1 MRFFV
6 LLQVFLVQAFLVHTV
21 LSAPELPP
29 TTDTPEST
37 LTDADLAW
45 IEDEI
50 SYQKIPFITEHNLLV
65 TRVGQLTSEYSEFE
79 LDIKAIDDEVEEIKN
94 NQPCVDT
101 VDGKFEDSKKGGK
114 LVKCTKLTNV
124 KLITRYCTQEG
135 DKSASKVCPLSCET
149 CTNQPCEDTVNGEFL
164 YSKKGIYLKC
174 NKIFNADKIE
184 KYCKEEGDQSAS
196 NVCPLSCGTCLTPE
210 CVDTLEVFYLDK
222 EKTDEKYCTDITKG
236 LTKRENKKYCGKSKG
251 KCPLS
256 CDEC

>member
-6 LLQVFLVQAFLVHTV
+6 LLQVFVVQVFLVHTV
-21 LSAPELPP
+21 LSAPVPL
-29 TTDTPEST
+29 TPEDKAWIKEFTEIEVQS
-37 LTDADLAW
+37 LLSKQADLKTNVFEMEKLSEEMDLLVVAL
-45 IEDEI
+45 EDELEE
-50 SYQKIPFITEHNLLV
+50 KKKLL
-65 TRVGQLTSEYSEFE
+65 S
-79 LDIKAIDDEVEEIKN
+79 
-94 NQPCVDT
+94 CVDT

-174 NKIFNADKIE
+174 NKILNADKIE
-184 KYCKEEGDQSAS
+184 KYCKEEGDQSARE
-196 NVCPLSCGTCLTPE
+196 VCPVSCEICTGE

-222 EKTDEKYCTDITKG
+222 EKTDEKYCSDIRILIYPSFK
-236 LTKRENKKYCGKSKG
+236 KKYCRKAKG

>member
-1 MRFFV
+1 MGRFFV

-21 LSAPELPP
+21 LSAPVPL
-29 TTDTPEST
+29 TPE
-37 LTDADLAW
+37 DKAW
-45 IEDEI
+45 IKEFTEIEVQSLLSEQAVLKTNVFKMEKLSEEMDLLVVALEDELEE
-50 SYQKIPFITEHNLLV
+50 KKKLLSW
-65 TRVGQLTSEYSEFE
+65 G
-79 LDIKAIDDEVEEIKN
+79 
-94 NQPCVDT
+94 DT

-114 LVKCTKLTNV
+114 LVKCTKLTSDR
-124 KLITRYCTQEG
+124 LITRYCTQEG

-174 NKIFNADKIE
+174 NKILNAEKIE

-196 NVCPLSCGTCLTPE
+196 NVCPLSCGTCLTPK

-222 EKTDEKYCTDITKG
+222 EKTDEKYCTDITKA
-236 LTKRENKKYCGKSKG
+236 LTKRNKRKYCGKSKG

>member
-1 MRFFV
+1 MGNHQNIRSETS
-6 LLQVFLVQAFLVHTV
+6 FLFLYQEPNPSRNEIFCFTTGFS
-21 LSAPELPP
+21 SASFPCPHSTFSSRITP

-65 TRVGQLTSEYSEFE
+65 TRVGQLTSEYSEME

-114 LVKCTKLTNV
+114 LVKC
-124 KLITRYCTQEG
+124 
-135 DKSASKVCPLSCET
+135 
-149 CTNQPCEDTVNGEFL
+149 
-164 YSKKGIYLKC
+164 
-174 NKIFNADKIE
+174 NKILNADKIE
-184 KYCKEEGDQSAS
+184 KYCKEEGDQSARE
-196 NVCPLSCGTCLTPE
+196 VCPVSCETCTGE

-222 EKTDEKYCTDITKG
+222 EKTDEKYCSDITIDGIWFK
-236 LTKRENKKYCGKSKG
+236 NKYCRKAKG